1 MAKDKNKEKMKS
13 KGFDNQ
19 NVADKRNSEKTETA
33 SAREEGKGVNLADDA
48 VNSGD
53 KSASVAEN
61 ASESGEVAAAL
72 AEAAQW
78 KDKYLRLSA
87 EFDNYRKRT
96 LKEKMDLIAAGG
108 EDVIKSI
115 LGIVD
120 DLDRALLAV
129 ENAKDVESLREGVR
143 LIAQKLDGTLKSRGV
158 SEIEAIGLP
167 LDTDLHEAVAKIPVQ
182 EEAKKGKIIDVVQ
195 KGYKLKD
202 KVVRYAKVV
211 VGE

>member
-1 MAKDKNKEKMKS
+1 MAKDKNKEKMKNKKADS
-13 KGFDNQ
+13 QTVVEDDSFVQGEAYPNCDGEPCA
-19 NVADKRNSEKTETA
+19 NVSDEA
-33 SAREEGKGVNLADDA
+33 EEGR
-48 VNSGD
+48 D
-53 KSASVAEN
+53 KSAPLAE
-61 ASESGEVAAAL
+61 EAAA

-87 EFDNYRKRT
+87 EIDNYRKRT
-96 LKEKMDLIAAGG
+96 LREKMDLTAAGG
-108 EDVIKSI
+108 EDVIKSV
-115 LGIVD
+115 LVIVD

-129 ENAKDVESLREGVR
+129 ENAKDVEALREGVR
-143 LIAQKLDGTLKSRGV
+143 LIAQKLESTLRSKGV

-167 LDTDLHEAVAKIPVQ
+167 LDTDLHEAVAKVPV
-182 EEAKKGKIIDVVQ
+182 EDEAKKGKIIDVVQ

>member
-1 MAKDKNKEKMKS
+1 MAKDKNKEKTKNKKADS
-13 KGFDNQ
+13 QTVVEDDSFVQGEAYPNCDGEPCA
-19 NVADKRNSEKTETA
+19 NVSDEA
-33 SAREEGKGVNLADDA
+33 EEDR
-48 VNSGD
+48 D
-53 KSASVAEN
+53 KSAPLAE
-61 ASESGEVAAAL
+61 EAAA

-96 LKEKMDLIAAGG
+96 LREKMDLIAAGG
-108 EDVIKSI
+108 EDVIKSV
-115 LGIVD
+115 LVIVD

-129 ENAKDVESLREGVR
+129 ENAKDVEALREGVR
-143 LIAQKLDGTLKSRGV
+143 LIAQKLDSTLRSKGV

-167 LDTDLHEAVAKIPVQ
+167 LDTDLHEAVAKVPV
-182 EEAKKGKIIDVVQ
+182 EDEAKKGKIIDVVQ